1 MVATKCIEVDSPTH
15 TYLCGRN
22 LLVTHNTNKDLYK
35 NFKGEKM
42 LYPFEDLLNMSLNVY
57 KLQLSLY
64 MNCIEKIGFK
74 VIDRKLMWLK
84 NDGRYEKIE
93 LEEYVDR
100 LVKYLTEHPIKM
112 NN

>member
-1 MVATKCIEVDSPTH
+1 
-15 TYLCGRN
+15 
-22 LLVTHNTNKDLYK
+22 
-35 NFKGEKM
+35 
-42 LYPFEDLLNMSLNVY
+42 
-57 KLQLSLY
+57 
-64 MNCIEKIGFK
+64 
-74 VIDRKLMWLK
+74 MWLK